1 MPILIT
7 ILGII
12 IGSFLNVC
20 IYRIPRQKS
29 ISYPPS
35 KCSSCGEELKP
46 WDLIPI
52 LSYIFLRGRCRQ
64 CNDKIS
70 LQYPIVEVLNG
81 LLYLSIYLKLGL
93 SVLSIMYMLIS
104 SILIVISFIDYRY
117 QIIPDK
123 ILIVGFIIVSLTH
136 LLYNFPTSLL
146 NGLLGLLIGG
156 GLFLLIAIASKGGM
170 GGGDIKLIA
179 LLGYIFGLKV
189 FMVMILSF
197 ILGAIIS
204 LILLATK
211 IKSRKDA
218 IPFGP
223 FLAIAGLIVM
233 LFSEEIL
240 NIYLKIIF

>member
-7 ILGII
+7 LIGII

-20 IYRIPRQKS
+20 IYRIPKNEP

-35 KCSSCGEELKP
+35 KCSKCGRGLKP
-46 WDLIPI
+46 LDLIPI
-52 LSYIFLRGRCRQ
+52 LSYIFLKGKCRY
-64 CNDKIS
+64 CKGKIS
-70 LQYPIVEVLNG
+70 IQYPLVEILNG
-81 LLYLSIYLKLGL
+81 ILYLALCLKFGL
-93 SVLSIMYMLIS
+93 SIIAISYMILS
-104 SILIVISFIDYRY
+104 SILIVISFTDYHY
-117 QIIPDK
+117 QIIPDS
-123 ILIVGFIIVSLTH
+123 IIIFGFIVVSLTH
-136 LLYNFPTSLL
+136 ILYNFPSSLL

-156 GLFLLIAIASKGGM
+156 GIFLLIAIASRGGM

-179 LLGYIFGLKV
+179 LLGYLLSLKV

-204 LILLATK
+204 IILLASK
-211 IKSRKDA
+211 LKSRKDA

-223 FLAIAGLIVM
+223 FLATSGLIVI

-240 NIYLKIIF
+240 DIYTKIIF